1 VSRRALVIAAIAIL
15 LVGLASWALVRFLT
29 PTDIDAP
36 AAAPAAD
43 KTPPAARRISATL
56 YYVAADGLR
65 LVPATR
71 EVLYGET
78 PALQAKHLVE
88 ALLEPAP
95 QGVTSALPEGT
106 PLRGV
111 FVAENGD
118 AFVDFGDEL
127 LTRHPGG
134 SLTEIYTV
142 YALVHTL
149 TTNLPAIHAVQIL
162 VGGHEVDT
170 LAGHV
175 DLRRPLPPSKQWL
188 EPPAPP
194 ATDTAVSTP
203 APAATP
209 APGAQGKPR

>member
-1 VSRRALVIAAIAIL
+1 MSRRAIVIAAIAVL

-29 PTDIDAP
+29 PTAVESPAP
-36 AAAPAAD
+36 PPVAD
-43 KTPPAARRISATL
+43 KTAAASRRISATL
-56 YYVAADGLR
+56 YYVANDGLR

-71 EVLYGET
+71 EVPFGET

-95 QGVTSALPEGT
+95 QGLTGALPAGT
-106 PLRGV
+106 TLRGV

-118 AFVDFGDEL
+118 TFVDFGDEL
-127 LTRHPGG
+127 LTQHPGG

-142 YALVHTL
+142 YAIVHTL
-149 TTNLPAIHAVQIL
+149 TTNLPAVHAVQIL

-175 DLRRPLPPSKQWL
+175 DLRRPLPPARQWL
-188 EPPAPP
+188 EAPAPP
-194 ATDTAVSTP
+194 ATDPATAGS
-203 APAATP
+203 
-209 APGAQGKPR
+209 QGTSR